1 MLFLNSHVVERGIP
15 ARDSHKNF
23 DELLTINQVYPCETV
38 DQFERPG
45 TKLNVFYLTTALYFS
60 LSPIFQG
67 AILCSNEV
75 ALILHNPYTHHR
87 PHNTAQVN
95 YIQSQRDQVQTSTP
109 YLR

>member
-1 MLFLNSHVVERGIP
+1 MLFLNSHAVERGIP

-23 DELLTINQVYPCETV
+23 DELHTINQAYPCETV

-60 LSPIFQG
+60 FSPIFQG

-75 ALILHNPYTHHR
+75 APILQNPYT
-87 PHNTAQVN
+87 HNTAQVN
-95 YIQSQRDQVQTSTP
+95 YIQSHRDQVQTSTP
-109 YLR
+109 YLRSE